1 MNPLLLSL
9 GKRVIPV
16 CRADISRGYQKP
28 TTDGF
33 LEAALG
39 RADQAEA
46 KYRSL
51 IEMLPAITYAEDLDS
66 GQTFAIGPRVDDTS
80 GIRRRSG
87 WVTRAFASTAST
99 RTIGERVVAACELAN
114 IAGEPYSA
122 DYKKR
127 RDGRTVWV
135 RDEAVLVRGSNGQ
148 PLCWQGV
155 GAVRRPQTRS
165 G

>member
-1 MNPLLLSL
+1 MHFLRSATSL
-9 GKRVIPV
+9 DAHHEGSP
-16 CRADISRGYQKP
+16 RGMSNA

-39 RADQAEA
+39 RADRAEA

-66 GQTFAIGPRVDDTS
+66 GQTFAISPQIETILGYSQEEWMGDASLCIDRIHPDD
-80 GIRRRSG
+80 RD
-87 WVTRAFASTAST
+87 
-99 RTIGERVVAACELAN
+99 RVVAACELAN

-122 DYKKR
+122 EYR
-127 RDGRTVWV
+127 MIARDGRVVWM

-155 GAVRRPQTRS
+155 LREIAPPTQDG
-165 G
+165 